1 MNVYSGMY
9 RWTRTLAFLDEN
21 KFDISSAGIYVFTYL
36 RTKQKSYL
44 NKSEVALRIRYSVVL
59 HDN

>member
-36 RTKQKSYL
+36 RIYARSKK
-44 NKSEVALRIRYSVVL
+44 VI
-59 HDN
+59 